1 MLYVILFLMLG
12 LKLEMSTAY
21 FVVLGIIAVIST
33 IRSVFE
39 LAKALK

>member
-21 FVVLGIIAVIST
+21 FAVLGITAVISA
-33 IRSVFE
+33 IQSGFE